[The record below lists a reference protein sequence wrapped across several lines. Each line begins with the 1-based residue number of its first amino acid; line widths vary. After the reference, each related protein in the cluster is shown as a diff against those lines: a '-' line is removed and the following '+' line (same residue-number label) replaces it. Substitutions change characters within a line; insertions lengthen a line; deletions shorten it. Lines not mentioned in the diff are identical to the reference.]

1 MSKRTILLI
10 EDDQHVRENTAE
22 ILELA
27 NYTVITAENGRRG
40 VEQARNHKPDLVLCD
55 IMMPELDG
63 YGVLHLLGRDPATAE
78 VPFIFLS
85 AKAERSDVRKGM
97 ELGADDYLT
106 KPFEESEL
114 LNAIEGRLKRSDLFR
129 RGFEQDLNG
138 LNNLLDTAR
147 GTAALSDLS
156 RDRKVKSIGKKEMIY
171 HEGDELRTVFF
182 LNKGK
187 VRTFKMNNDG
197 KEFVTGLHSAGDF
210 LGYMSVLEGG
220 RVGESAETLEDCEL
234 ALIPREEMLALM
246 YKDRDVSMRFIKMLT
261 REVKEKEER
270 LLDLAYS
277 SVRQRV
283 AQALLRLR
291 ERYAEGDSSR
301 LGVRISREDL
311 ATIVGT
317 ATESLIRTLSDLKD
331 DGLIRM
337 DGREILIGDPRRL
350 EQLANS

>member
-1 MSKRTILLI
+1 MKTILLI
-10 EDDQHVRENTAE
+10 EDDADMRENTAE

-27 NYTVITAENGRRG
+27 NYTVLKAENGKRG
-40 VEQARNHKPDLVLCD
+40 VELARRTPPDLVLCD

-114 LNAIEGRLKRSDLFR
+114 LNAIEGRLKRSELFR
-129 RGFEQDLNG
+129 KGFDHSAEG
-138 LNNLLDTAR
+138 LDKFIESAR
-147 GTAALSDLS
+147 GMGALQEIAA
-156 RDRKVKSIGKKEMIY
+156 DRKTRTVPRKEMIY
-171 HEGDELRTVFF
+171 HEGDELRSVFF
-182 LNKGK
+182 LSKGK

-197 KEFVTGLHSAGDF
+197 KEFATGLHSQGAF

-220 RVGESAETLEDCEL
+220 RVNESAETLEDCEL
-234 ALIPREEMLALM
+234 ALIPREELLGLL

-261 REVKEKEER
+261 HEVKENEKH
-270 LLDLAYS
+270 LLELAYA

-283 AQALLRLR
+283 AMALLRLR
-291 ERYAEGDSSR
+291 DTYGIKGDKD

-317 ATESLIRTLSDLKD
+317 ATESLIRTLSDLKE
-331 DGLIRM
+331 DGLIEVQ
-337 DGREILIGDPRRL
+337 GREIRVADTKGL
-350 EQLANS
+350 EKLARS